1 MKRILFF
8 FSFSAH
14 QRLSQE
20 PHVSITTLQ
29 LISEYP
35 LLSLDLFLF
44 KELIPFQHICK
55 WPSDVFYNL
64 VNYCFSR
71 QDSRDP
77 EHTWPEGTYLNNC
90 FSCCTQR
97 KRKGEGGELRQ
108 IYCNAVFHLLKCQL
122 KSRLQYFF
130 TRVVPPLTYDCSMCV
145 DEPFSGSPSSL
156 HCVDSRLESR
166 RSSENLDTQY
176 SCSIRDEL
184 ARAEFLF
191 LWPCNCHYTPP
202 PCQLHM
208 ALHRLPLYVKHMLLL
223 QCLSIYQ

>member
-8 FSFSAH
+8 FFFSAH

-97 KRKGEGGELRQ
+97 TREGEGGELRQ

-122 KSRLQYFF
+122 KSRLQYSF
-130 TRVVPPLTYDCSMCV
+130 THVVPPLTYDCRNVWMS
-145 DEPFSGSPSSL
+145 
-156 HCVDSRLESR
+156 
-166 RSSENLDTQY
+166 
-176 SCSIRDEL
+176 
-184 ARAEFLF
+184 LF
-191 LWPCNCHYTPP
+191 LDH
-202 PCQLHM
+202 H
-208 ALHRLPLYVKHMLLL
+208 LLETA
-223 QCLSIYQ
+223 SIAV